1 MSQMGQYTDKV
12 DRWRNSNQILRWTAA
27 SLMDVEP
34 RLHKIRGYR
43 YLSVL
48 RFKLREIIRQRL
60 EEKPDAKEAEIL
72 EVSLVGASGNHST

>member
-12 DRWRNSNQILRWTAA
+12 DRWRNSGQILRWTAA

-34 RLHKIRGYR
+34 RLNKIIGYR

-48 RFKLREIIRQRL
+48 RSKLREIVTQRL
-60 EEKPDAKEAEIL
+60 EKKPEAKGTEIL
-72 EVSLVGASGNHST
+72 EVSLVGAGGDRST

>member
-1 MSQMGQYTDKV
+1 MSQMGQYADKV
-12 DRWRNSNQILRWTAA
+12 DMWRNSSQILRWTAT

-48 RFKLREIIRQRL
+48 RFKLREIVKSRIQK
-60 EEKPDAKEAEIL
+60 ESEAEEPKAA
-72 EVSLVGASGNHST
+72 EVSLVGADGDRSI